1 MGKDKRT
8 KRRRAEATIDRGM
21 LATHLAET
29 SRLSLFAERERGAAM
44 ARSANV
50 LAVCACVLAGGVL
63 VASAL
68 LSQRLSGWCCGVLGA
83 VCAIDVA
90 LLLTT
95 VVTSLGAQTAEGHVR
110 LGSPKDFEAGLAALL
125 RTRAKADTLDAT
137 EMLCASLDLVFQ
149 DLRATNDG
157 RRAAVR
163 TASAFL
169 YAALGVT
176 VAAVVLL
183 CVLAFLM
190 G

>member
-1 MGKDKRT
+1 MGKSKRT
-8 KRRRAEATIDRGM
+8 KREQGETTVDRGV

-29 SRLSLFAERERGAAM
+29 ARLSLSAEQERGVGIT
-44 ARSANV
+44 RSAGV

-63 VASAL
+63 VASAV
-68 LSQRLSGWCCGVLGA
+68 LSQCLSGWRCGALGVACA
-83 VCAIDVA
+83 VDVA

-95 VVTSLGAQTAEGHVR
+95 VVTSLGAQTVEGHVR
-110 LGSPKDFEAGLAALL
+110 LGSPKDFEVGLAALI
-125 RTRAKADTLDAT
+125 RTRAKVDSLDAT
-137 EMLCASLDLVFQ
+137 EMLCSSFDLVFQ
-149 DLRATNDG
+149 DLREINDG
-157 RRAAVR
+157 RRAAVK

-176 VAAVVLL
+176 VAAAVLL

>member
-1 MGKDKRT
+1 MDKGKRT
-8 KRRRAEATIDRGM
+8 KRGQAETTIDRGM

-29 SRLSLFAERERGAAM
+29 SRLSLSAEQERGVGLT
-44 ARSANV
+44 RSASA

-63 VASAL
+63 VASAS
-68 LSQRLSGWCCGVLGA
+68 LSQCLSGWRCGVLGIA
-83 VCAIDVA
+83 CAIDMA

-110 LGSPKDFEAGLAALL
+110 LGSPKDFEAGLVALL
-125 RTRAKADTLDAT
+125 RTRIKTDSLDAT

-149 DLRATNDG
+149 DLREVNDG
-157 RRAAVR
+157 RRAAVK

-176 VAAVVLL
+176 VAAAVLL
-183 CVLAFLM
+183 CILAFLM